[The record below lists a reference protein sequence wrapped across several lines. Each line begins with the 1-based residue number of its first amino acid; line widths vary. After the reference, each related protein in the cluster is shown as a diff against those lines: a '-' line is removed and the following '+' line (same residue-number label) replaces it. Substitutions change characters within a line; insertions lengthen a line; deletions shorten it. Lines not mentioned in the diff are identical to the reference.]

1 MENLS
6 KMQIEKNI
14 KNTYNSII
22 NSAASLNQITVKI
35 STHVNMAVLN
45 RVIMIRLVVV
55 TIFAES

>member
-35 STHVNMAVLN
+35 STHVNMTVLN

-55 TIFAES
+55 TILAES